1 MVERKLR
8 FKPRKT
14 FNADLKH
21 LATIDHQIVDEVRA
35 AIEVLLTGHALPAE
49 FGDHQLQRRLA
60 DYHEFHLRD
69 TPKGQQPNERN
80 DIVVIYA
87 VDEDDLI
94 LIGIRIGTHDKL
106 FFKQNHAN
114 K

>member
-1 MVERKLR
+1 MQY
-8 FKPRKT
+8 T
-14 FNADLKH
+14 FIGDIHSAANDL
-21 LATIDHQIVDEVRA
+21 A
-35 AIEVLLTGHALPAE
+35 VLL
-49 FGDHQLQRRLA
+49 LQRRLA
-60 DYHEFHLRD
+60 GYHEFHLRD
-69 TPKGQQPNERN
+69 TPKGQQPNER
-80 DIVVIYA
+80 DDVVVIYA